1 MVSVPVMNS
10 EQPIAVIVMG
20 VTGSGKTTVGKR
32 LAAKKGCAF
41 FDGDDFHPAANV
53 EKMRR
58 GAALDDD
65 DRAPWLD
72 RLREVIANQL
82 ASGHSLVLACSALRE
97 TYRARL
103 MPANAVVAGR
113 VVFVYLRIAPETA
126 RNRLLA
132 RGDHFMPPTLIPSQF
147 ESLEDPE
154 SAIRVDA
161 EAPVED
167 VVECIA
173 RQLADTDAGSL

>member
-1 MVSVPVMNS
+1 MMNS
-10 EQPIAVIVMG
+10 EQPTAVIVMG

-32 LAAKKGCAF
+32 LAAKKLYAF

-53 EKMRR
+53 EKMRH
-58 GAALDDD
+58 GTALNDE

-82 ASGHSLVLACSALRE
+82 ASGQSLVLACSALRE

-103 MPANAVVAGR
+103 MPTNADMAGR
-113 VVFVYLRIAPETA
+113 VVFVHLRIAPETA

-154 SAIRVDA
+154 SAISVDA
-161 EAPVED
+161 DASVED

-173 RQLADTDAGSL
+173 RQLS